1 VPFRRSFLE
10 IPARA
15 AGANRKRLCL
25 YDCEYLVSIF
35 WKMENGT
42 TMALQPVLRP
52 SDIPLALRLASH
64 PGERYEDLGAVFGNS
79 TSSAHRAVARL
90 EQSGLLLPGERR
102 ANREALK
109 EFLVHGVR
117 YAFPPV
123 RGPEARGV
131 PTAWSAPALQGVP
144 PNGPMVVWPSEHGKV
159 RGESL
164 VPLCKSVPAA
174 VQRDPQLYEMLAL
187 IEALRIGQARDR
199 RMAADLLR
207 KRLSNG
213 SP

>member
-1 VPFRRSFLE
+1 
-10 IPARA
+10 
-15 AGANRKRLCL
+15 
-25 YDCEYLVSIF
+25 
-35 WKMENGT
+35 MES
-42 TMALQPVLRP
+42 QPLLRP
-52 SDIPLALRLASH
+52 ADIALALRLATH

-131 PTAWSAPALQGVP
+131 PTGWSAPMLQGIFP
-144 PNGPMVVWPSEHGKV
+144 EGPTVVWPSERGKS
-159 RGESL
+159 RGEAL
-164 VPLCKSVPAA
+164 VPLSKSVPAA
-174 VQRDPQLYEMLAL
+174 VQHDPQLYEMLAL
-187 IEALRIGQARDR
+187 IEAIRIGQARDR

-207 KRLSNG
+207 RRLSNG
-213 SP
+213 SS